1 VVVEQIADTPGSEV
15 ERSRICIGDETAKP
29 DRALVR
35 HQAQD
40 GEGQMTQQCSR
51 TAAQHSPARSILDC
65 TVSPMQQLDHSW
77 IDLVGVFQ
85 DFRQAVE
92 VLLN

>member
-1 VVVEQIADTPGSEV
+1 MVEQIADTPGSEV

-29 DRALVR
+29 NGALVR

-51 TAAQHSPARSILDC
+51 TVRLILVLYSITDAAI
-65 TVSPMQQLDHSW
+65 
-77 IDLVGVFQ
+77 
-85 DFRQAVE
+85 
-92 VLLN
+92 